1 MDTATAVTL
10 RAETGEPSI
19 GEIIAISGSEA
30 TVLLDEPPE
39 HDRRDAESCPHI
51 GTVLTVDTGKT
62 IALCLITGMSVAEA
76 SLGAGRALNRRLHV
90 ELVGELPREEDGYL
104 RTFQRGVTVYPRL
117 GDRVQP
123 ASRKALEKA
132 YYFGNSDSVE
142 IGRVHQDRSI
152 PAVIKLDDMMGKHFA
167 IVGSTGSGKS
177 CTVALILRQVLK
189 KHPNAHVVLLDP
201 HNEYGG
207 CFGERAEVVGL
218 DSLSLPF
225 WFLTFDE
232 ISAILISDVSG
243 RAEEIEILR
252 DLIPIAKRQYSS
264 NRRDGRL
271 VHRSL
276 GRNEKFSIDTPVPY
290 RISDLVALLDR
301 QMGRLEVQKDLSPY
315 KRLKSHIESIIHDP
329 RYAFMFGNLTV
340 QDNLADVLKRLF
352 RVPVAGKPITVLQLV
367 GLPAEILNVVVS
379 VLARLAFDLAMW
391 SGGKMPITFVC
402 EEAHRYVPR
411 DAGLGF
417 EPTKRAVSQ
426 IAKEGRKYGIS
437 LCIVSQRPGDIDPTI
452 LSQCSTVFAM
462 RLTNE
467 RDQRIVKSAIA
478 DAAESLLDFL
488 PSLGTR
494 ETVVFG
500 EGVALPSRI
509 ALNEIPG
516 EALPQGSTAAFA
528 EAWSADISDDGFV
541 EDVVERWRVAGR
553 QSEEDA
559 GPSQVSPPQVEQR
572 QGGQFGGTA
581 GYAPEGIPA
590 TTSEGLTIEPV
601 GPRATPAHGHGDPM
615 TAAPDP
621 AYGVPPQMPE
631 AAGHIPIGEPVVPR
645 PSIRKERPVRSN
657 LAFDHPVPPL
667 QQTEDVP
674 LRTVE
679 GLAERMRKL
688 TK

>member
-30 TVLLDEPPE
+30 TVLLDDPPE
-39 HDRRDAESCPHI
+39 HDRRNAESCPHI
-51 GTVLTVDTGKT
+51 GTVLTVDTGNT
-62 IALCLITGMSVAEA
+62 IVLCLITGMSVAES
-76 SLGAGRALNRRLHV
+76 SLGTGRSLNRRLHV

-177 CTVALILRQVLK
+177 CTVALILRQVLT
-189 KHPNAHVVLLDP
+189 KHPNGHILLLDP

-218 DSLSLPF
+218 DSLSVPF

-232 ISAILISDVSG
+232 ISAILIGEVGG
-243 RAEEIEILR
+243 RAEEVEILR
-252 DLIPIAKRQYSS
+252 DLIPVAKRQYSS
-264 NRRDGRL
+264 NRRESRL
-271 VHRSL
+271 AHRSL

-290 RISDLVALLDR
+290 RISDLVALLDK

-315 KRLKSHIESIIHDP
+315 KRLKSHIESITHDP
-329 RYAFMFGNLTV
+329 RYGFMFGNVTV
-340 QDNLADVLKRLF
+340 QDNLAEVLKRLF
-352 RVPVAGKPITVLQLV
+352 RIPVAGKPITVLQLV

-509 ALNEIPG
+509 ALNEIPE

-541 EDVVERWRVAGR
+541 EDVVERWRMAGR

-559 GPSQVSPPQVEQR
+559 GPVPVSQPQADQR
-572 QGGQFGGTA
+572 QAGQFGGTV

-590 TTSEGLTIEPV
+590 TTSEGLTIEAV
-601 GPRATPAHGHGDPM
+601 GPRAAPTHGHGAPM
-615 TAAPDP
+615 PPPDP
-621 AYGVPPQMPE
+621 NHALPPQSPQ
-631 AAGHIPIGEPVVPR
+631 AAGHVPIGEPVDPR

-657 LAFDHPVPPL
+657 MNFDQSVPPV
-667 QQTEDVP
+667 QQNEDVP

>member
-1 MDTATAVTL
+1 MDTATALEL
-10 RAETGEPSI
+10 RVETGEPFI
-19 GEIIAISGSEA
+19 GEIVAISGA
-30 TVLLDEPPE
+30 QAIVLLDDPSG
-39 HDRRDAESCPHI
+39 HDPGDAESCPHI
-51 GTVLTVDTGKT
+51 GTLLTVDTGNT
-62 IALCLITGMSVAEA
+62 IVLCLINGMSVADS
-76 SLGAGRALNRRLHV
+76 SLGTGRPLNRRLDV
-90 ELVGELPREEDGYL
+90 ELVGELQREEDGYL

-117 GDRVQP
+117 GDRVRT

-132 YYFGNSDSVE
+132 YYFGNRDSVE

-177 CTVALILRQVLK
+177 CTVALILRQVLA
-189 KHPNAHVVLLDP
+189 KHPNGHVVLLDP

-207 CFGERAEVVGL
+207 CFGDRAEVVGL
-218 DSLSLPF
+218 DSLSVPF
-225 WFLTFDE
+225 WFLNFDE
-232 ISAILISDVSG
+232 ISAILIGEVDE
-243 RAEEIEILR
+243 RAEEVEILR
-252 DLIPIAKRQYSS
+252 DLIPVAKRQYSS
-264 NRRDGRL
+264 NRRESRLTQRSPGRA
-271 VHRSL
+271 
-276 GRNEKFSIDTPVPY
+276 GKFSIDTPVPY
-290 RISDLVALLDR
+290 RISDLVDLLGK

-315 KRLKSHIESIIHDP
+315 KRLKSRIESVIHDP

-340 QDNLADVLKRLF
+340 RDNLAEVLKRLF
-352 RVPVAGKPITVLQLV
+352 RIPVAGRPITVLQMV

-391 SGGKMPITFVC
+391 SGGRMPITFVC

-417 EPTKRAVSQ
+417 EPTKRAVSH

-509 ALNEIPG
+509 ALNEIPR
-516 EALPQGSTAAFA
+516 EALPMGATAAFA

-541 EDVVERWRVAGR
+541 EDVVERWRMAGR
-553 QSEEDA
+553 ENEDDA
-559 GPSQVSPPQVEQR
+559 GTAAGSPPQADRR
-572 QGGQFGGTA
+572 QAGRTDGAA
-581 GYAPEGIPA
+581 GYGAEGMPA
-590 TTSEGLTIEPV
+590 IANEGLTMDAAVP
-601 GPRATPAHGHGDPM
+601 G
-615 TAAPDP
+615 AAPANGYGAP
-621 AYGVPPQMPE
+621 APDHAPPPQTPQTAGCVPAGE
-631 AAGHIPIGEPVVPR
+631 AA
-645 PSIRKERPVRSN
+645 SIRREPAVRPDMN
-657 LAFDHPVPPL
+657 FDGPVPPAGEN
-667 QQTEDVP
+667 EDVP
-674 LRTVE
+674 LRTVQ

-688 TK
+688 AK